1 MSSTMPFITLPDQ
14 GLRINL
20 FNVNFIENVEGG
32 IAIHF
37 NDEGDSKIVT
47 GEPAIR
53 IKAFWDGV
61 AETLT
66 PSTDDAAAAA
76 AAADGRDFAIG
87 NEDGLDDPPDPG
99 TAT

>member
-1 MSSTMPFITLPDQ
+1 MPDQ

-20 FNVNFIENVEGG
+20 FNVNFIENTAAG

-37 NDEGDSKIVT
+37 NDEGEAKIVE
-47 GEPAIR
+47 GEPAVR

-66 PSTDDAAAAA
+66 PSTDDAAAT
-76 AAADGRDFAIG
+76 ADGRDFAIG
-87 NEDGLDDPPDPG
+87 NEDGPDDPPDPR